1 MTTLNFNTSSNAGSV
16 VEVWSD
22 QAIDDRREMAIFE
35 YLKDYSNA
43 IVRQDDPGLRTKY
56 PSPSEAYKMTYH
68 NKAKLIGAGVTN
80 QASLTGKEEKV
91 RKNTFSYTAQFRRHA
106 VANDEYIPNADI
118 SEADYMLDQ
127 RSLLSE
133 WNANDKQN
141 QDISRMMSGAVL
153 KSYGNGAVGAF
164 ASITSSHILDDDTF
178 VVLKKTL
185 ARYNA
190 SPVWMSDD
198 SENGNSFRGYV
209 MLVDETVAEAMIAS
223 TDFSAFLDTYFE
235 GHGWESPLA
244 KIAYGKKQNMAII
257 PVEPRVGFGS
267 PLRPELIIAK
277 DTASLANSA
286 NVDLTVGLPTYD
298 PDTGTYDDYTNDTS
312 GVIEFTQY
320 LTDYMASA
328 GATSAGVLCKIVQ
341 ADGTLIS
348 GITIKLGSS
357 ATSYTINVAN
367 ASGDAIVLKA
377 GDKIIVLSSAVMAL
391 GANAYI
397 SHQSAPYFTGQNYDY
412 NFEQGIGVNYWEGG
426 VLVKDTQNIANNIVI
441 DFVYAS

>member
-1 MTTLNFNTSSNAGSV
+1 
-16 VEVWSD
+16 
-22 QAIDDRREMAIFE
+22 
-35 YLKDYSNA
+35 
-43 IVRQDDPGLRTKY
+43 
-56 PSPSEAYKMTYH
+56 
-68 NKAKLIGAGVTN
+68 
-80 QASLTGKEEKV
+80 
-91 RKNTFSYTAQFRRHA
+91 
-106 VANDEYIPNADI
+106 
-118 SEADYMLDQ
+118 
-127 RSLLSE
+127 LLSE

>member
-286 NVDLTVGLPTYD
+286 NVALTVGLPTYD

>member
-1 MTTLNFNTSSNAGSV
+1 MTTLNFNSSSNAGSV

-22 QAIDDRREMAIFE
+22 KAIDDRREVAIFE

-43 IVRQDDPGLRTKY
+43 IVRQDDAGLRSKY

-68 NKAKLIGAGVTN
+68 NKAKLIGAGVSN
-80 QASLTGKEEKV
+80 QTALTGKEEKV
-91 RKNTFSYTAQFRRHA
+91 RKNTFSYTAGFRRHA
-106 VANDEYIPNADI
+106 VANDEYIPNVDI
-118 SEADYMLDQ
+118 SEADYMSDQ
-127 RSLLSE
+127 RMLLAE
-133 WNANDKQN
+133 WNSNDKQN
-141 QDISRMMSGAVL
+141 QDISRMLTGTAL
-153 KSYGNGAVGAF
+153 KKYGNGSVGAF

-185 ARYNA
+185 AQYNA
-190 SPVWMSDD
+190 TQVWMSDD

-209 MLVDETVAEAMIAS
+209 MLVDETVAEALLAS
-223 TDFSAFLDTYFE
+223 DDFSAFIETFFT
-235 GHGWESPLA
+235 GHGFNSPLS

-277 DTASLANSA
+277 DTASLANA
-286 NVDLTVGLPTYD
+286 GNAEIEVGLPTYV
-298 PDTGTYDDYTNDTS
+298 TSTAVYDDYTNDTN

-320 LTDYMASA
+320 LTDYFTAS
-328 GATSAGVLCKIVQ
+328 GSTSAGVACKIVQ
-341 ADGTLIS
+341 ADGTLIA
-348 GITIKLGSS
+348 GITVKPGAS
-357 ATSYTINVAN
+357 AGSYTINVTN
-367 ASGDAIVLKA
+367 GSGDAIVLKA

-426 VLVKDTQNIANNIVI
+426 VLVKDTQNIPNNIVL

>member
-153 KSYGNGAVGAF
+153 KKYGNGAVGAF
-164 ASITSSHILDDDTF
+164 ASITSSHVLDDDSF

-185 ARYNA
+185 AQYNA

-198 SENGNSFRGYV
+198 SENGNKFRGYV
-209 MLVDETVAEAMIAS
+209 MLVDETVAEALLAS
-223 TDFSAFLDTYFE
+223 DDFSAFLETFFE
-235 GHGWESPLA
+235 GHGWESPLS

-257 PVEPRVGFGS
+257 PVEPKVGFGS

-277 DTASLANSA
+277 DTASLANNA
-286 NVDLTVGLPTYD
+286 NVDLTVGIPTFD
-298 PDTGTYDDYTNDTS
+298 PDTGTYDDYTNDTA

-341 ADGTLIS
+341 ADGTLIT
-348 GITIKLGSS
+348 GVTIKLGSS

-367 ASGDAIVLKA
+367 ASGGAIVLKA
-377 GDKIIVLSSAVMAL
+377 GDRIIVLSSAVMAL
-391 GANAYI
+391 GAKAYI

-426 VLVKDTQNIANNIVI
+426 VLVKDTQNIANNIVL

>member
-209 MLVDETVAEAMIAS
+209 MLVDETVAEDMLAS